1 MLSRQ
6 IGLSQCVAISG
17 LDWSELV
24 LGVEPS
30 SRHDRL
36 LRAFLESGR
45 NDCAEI
51 SRDLVGKIRLALR
64 FEETRVA
71 ADLLIVLRRILAL
84 CARPAT
90 VRIQASKRRGLARMR
105 ACVATR

>member
-36 LRAFLESGR
+36 LRAFVESGR
-45 NDCAEI
+45 NDYAAI
-51 SRDLVGKIRLALR
+51 GRDLVAEIRLALD
-64 FEETRVA
+64 FDETQAA

-84 CARPAT
+84 GAKPANVKIQTPKHRSYAR
-90 VRIQASKRRGLARMR
+90 SR
-105 ACVATR
+105 ACAAGR